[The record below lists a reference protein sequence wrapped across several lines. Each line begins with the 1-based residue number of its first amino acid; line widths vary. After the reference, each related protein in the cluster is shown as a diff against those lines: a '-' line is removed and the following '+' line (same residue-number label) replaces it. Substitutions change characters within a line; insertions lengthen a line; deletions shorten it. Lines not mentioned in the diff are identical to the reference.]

1 MSFKTEAFV
10 LQARVWYKADKIYY
24 LFTPQEGVI
33 KTVLKSAAKPGNKLS
48 GHLLPFSKLT
58 TMIGRGRMDH
68 MAGVKTLVDYKN
80 LRKDLRSLSLAS
92 SVAELLLREESSGNK
107 QIEFELL
114 GEIFSFLD
122 DDTVGEDVKMLLVRI
137 FLWKYLSLS
146 GWQPELDNCLLCNKE
161 INGQAGKY
169 IAGRGIIC
177 REHESMNSVLITR
190 ELVEFLKFIIKAD
203 WSKLTDIS
211 LSQSLNREWL
221 RLSKIYYQSVYE
233 RPSQSLKLF
242 SYG

>member
-10 LQARVWYKADKIYY
+10 LQTKAWYKADKIYY

-33 KTVLKSAAKPGNKLS
+33 RAVLKSAAKPGNKLS
-48 GHLLPFSKLT
+48 GHLLPFSKVA

-68 MAGVKTLVDYKN
+68 LAGVSTLVDYKN

-92 SVAELLLREESSGNK
+92 SVAELLLREESTGNK
-107 QIEFELL
+107 QLEFDLL

-122 DDTVGEDVKMLLVRI
+122 DADVDEDVKMLLVRI

-146 GWQPELDNCLLCNKE
+146 GWQPELDRCLLCGKE

-169 IAGRGIIC
+169 MAGRGIIC
-177 REHESMNSVLITR
+177 NEHESINSVPITHELI
-190 ELVEFLKFIIKAD
+190 EFLKFIIKAD

-211 LSQSLNREWL
+211 LSKELNKEWL
-221 RLSKIYYQSVYE
+221 RLSKVYYQSVYE